1 MTNYLQI
8 EKLLKHPFR
17 NALIIYIIYLL
28 VVSIQH
34 FFFYPTVTV
43 IPGAPIP
50 PNWTDIKWISI
61 WSFTYFLSFY
71 ILNNFYKDISFMRD
85 EQEIGNYNYI
95 YKDKNL
101 IVELFRQSFRSE
113 IPIISGLLLSL
124 LYLLFSKII
133 LGSIVPYLDDSV
145 IIFLIIIVFNI
156 FFYMIKYMS
165 KIGEVMLKSFEKYDN
180 SANITNLFNITKRNE
195 ILSFGSLISKSI
207 LSLSILSALLILFAF
222 LDIYRYSHNFIGYLL
237 LSALVILPP
246 YIFYI
251 SVKNFHKT
259 LMMSKEKSLEWLNIE
274 IERVYKKIIENEN
287 ISYSEKQRFEMLQ
300 KLQKDISSIDVWPI
314 NVKIS
319 YTLIFS
325 SILPFLVSTVKEVIL
340 KIFFS
345 N

>member
-1 MTNYLQI
+1 MIKMTNYLQI

-71 ILNNFYKDISFMRD
+71 IFISFMRD

-237 LSALVILPP
+237 LAALVILPP

-251 SVKNFHKT
+251 SIQKNHR
-259 LMMSKEKSLEWLNIE
+259 E
-274 IERVYKKIIENEN
+274 
-287 ISYSEKQRFEMLQ
+287 
-300 KLQKDISSIDVWPI
+300 
-314 NVKIS
+314 
-319 YTLIFS
+319 
-325 SILPFLVSTVKEVIL
+325 
-340 KIFFS
+340 
-345 N
+345 